1 MMPREA
7 YSLLSDLEIAVQRS
21 LYFLTQKVKFT
32 IIVFAQQTVW
42 CRTLLGQSKRN
53 DTSKWKHQN
62 DRTNKSVI
70 LAPFKAMYLLN
81 WPSQTYFGPKKV
93 VELWAAISQDTGIVL
108 LL

>member
-42 CRTLLGQSKRN
+42 CRTLLGQFKRC
-53 DTSKWKHQN
+53 DTSKGAKMTATVQSFWHLLT
-62 DRTNKSVI
+62 RT
-70 LAPFKAMYLLN
+70 F
-81 WPSQTYFGPKKV
+81 
-93 VELWAAISQDTGIVL
+93 
-108 LL
+108 